1 VKHLPSEKDLEKKDK
16 TAILPADGRL
26 EFGGRR
32 AFLMDAAGCL
42 YSLKKTLRSD
52 IGFFE
57 GDFMMRAGQEGATNY
72 FREFHKSLKGQSP
85 KDALKEMLGQI
96 SSRGYGEFRI
106 IRLDEKTMIADISSS
121 NTVEAWAFQ
130 TNRDMQREPI
140 CSYTTGILTAVCSLA
155 FSDSH
160 MSDVEFSAVEVE
172 CGAQGDKECRFVVGP
187 TQELPKHVPSHSLPR
202 DSVSEHVLKLN
213 EEILLK
219 NLELQSLNLTLERQV
234 RKRTEDLRRSE
245 DNYRRLVELSPDP
258 ILICTP
264 DGVISSINESGL
276 RLMGY
281 DSITETE
288 GLNLKRLLPDG
299 GNDWEKMLWQLEKE
313 GAVHDFGL
321 ELTKKDGSRI
331 LGEISARFADLITG
345 RCVEAIVRDVTERN
359 IFKAQIVEA
368 KSESEFLNDLL
379 SHDITNFA
387 TSALY
392 FIETLRKSESLT
404 EQDRRTIAKILKD
417 IQGAF
422 ELSTSVRD
430 LSRLK
435 SMSEEDVEVKELQ
448 QLIAEGIEE
457 AVRLL
462 SDRRVRVNFER
473 SSEPMFMR
481 GNPVVSRLFTNLLTN
496 AVKFDSHEEAVVDI
510 AIESEVEKGVAYWRV
525 SVSDRGKGIPQ
536 NERER
541 VFERFHRLDA
551 STPGTGLGLY
561 VVRFV
566 TDACGGRVWA
576 EDRVPGD
583 HTKGTRMVVLLQK
596 ATQREVAEDTKS
608 ARGYRV

>member
-1 VKHLPSEKDLEKKDK
+1 VNHLPTEKDREKKDK
-16 TAILPADGRL
+16 ATAAPADGRL

-32 AFLMDAAGCL
+32 AFLMDAAGSL

-57 GDFMMRAGQEGATNY
+57 RDFMTRAGQDGTMSY
-72 FREFHKSLKGQSP
+72 FREFCKSLRGRGP
-85 KDALKEMLGQI
+85 KDALTEMLGQI
-96 SSRGYGEFRI
+96 SSRGYGEFKI

-121 NTVEAWAFQ
+121 NTIEAWAFL
-130 TNRDMQREPI
+130 TNRDTQREPI
-140 CSYTTGILTAVCSLA
+140 CSYTAGILAALCSLA

-160 MSDVEFSAVEVE
+160 MSDVEFSAIEVE

-187 TQELPKHVPSHSLPR
+187 LQELPKHVPSHVLPR

-219 NLELQSLNLTLERQV
+219 NLELQNLNLTLERQV

-245 DNYRRLVELSPDP
+245 DNYRCLVELSPDP
-258 ILICTP
+258 ILICTL
-264 DGVISSINESGL
+264 DGVINSINESGL
-276 RLMGY
+276 RLLGY
-281 DSITETE
+281 DSIAETE
-288 GLNLKRLLPDG
+288 GLNLKRLLPNG
-299 GNDWEKMLWQLEKE
+299 GNDWEKLLWQLEKE
-313 GAVHDFGL
+313 GAVHNFGL

-331 LGEISARFADLITG
+331 
-345 RCVEAIVRDVTERN
+345 VRDVTERD

-392 FIETLRKSESLT
+392 FIETLRKSESLA

-435 SMSEEDVEVKELQ
+435 SMDEEEVEVRELQ
-448 QLIAEGIEE
+448 QMIAEGIEE
-457 AVRLL
+457 AVRLH

-473 SSEPMFMR
+473 SSEPKFMH
-481 GNPVVSRLFTNLLTN
+481 GNAVVSRLFTNLLTN

-536 NERER
+536 DEKER
-541 VFERFHRLDA
+541 VFERFYRLDS
-551 STPGTGLGLY
+551 STPGTGLGLF
-561 VVRFV
+561 VVKFIA
-566 TDACGGRVWA
+566 DACGGRVWA

-583 HTKGTRMVVLLQK
+583 HTKGTRMVVLLRK
-596 ATQREVAEDTKS
+596 ATHREVAEDTKGG
-608 ARGYRV
+608 RGHRA